1 MDSSSNLEH
10 YRFEVLV
17 KKLNSRFSQLQLLP
31 ILENLLRLIT
41 DLLQAYYGL
50 TTVLLQTL
58 VQVYHKHAKSILQ
71 VHYRLTAESKCV
83 TTDSS
88 NKST

>member
-31 ILENLLRLIT
+31 ILENLLRLI
-41 DLLQAYYGL
+41 LLTYYRL
-50 TTVLLQTL
+50 TTVLLRS
-58 VQVYHKHAKSILQ
+58 Y
-71 VHYRLTAESKCV
+71 YRLDYNYTTIMLKV
-83 TTDSS
+83 YYRFTTDLLQTYYRVYTCT
-88 NKST
+88 N